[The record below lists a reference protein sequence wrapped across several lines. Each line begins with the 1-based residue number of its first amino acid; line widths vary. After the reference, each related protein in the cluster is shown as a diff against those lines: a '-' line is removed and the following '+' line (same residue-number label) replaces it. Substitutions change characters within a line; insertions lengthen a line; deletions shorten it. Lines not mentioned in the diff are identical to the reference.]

1 MSQTDGKPAKRGPGQ
16 PTLLT
21 NETQDRIVS
30 VVRSGA
36 YLDDAAMFAGVSRS
50 TVMKWLARGRKA
62 EDAQE
67 HGEQLDEQDLRCLSF
82 YMDVEAARAEAA
94 VRNLALVQAAAQNG
108 VWQAAAWYLERTNP
122 RKWGRHET
130 VEVTGADG
138 GPIQVEHSV
147 KDTLRAKFEQAER
160 VALEVLEAT
169 VIDQPTNDR
178 QEVGNG

>member
-1 MSQTDGKPAKRGPGQ
+1 MTQTDGKPAKRGPGQ

-21 NETQDRIVS
+21 ADMQERIVA

-62 EDAQE
+62 DDARQE
-67 HGEQLDEQDLRCLSF
+67 GAPLDEQDELCHGF
-82 YMDVEAARAEAA
+82 FVAVEAARAEAA
-94 VRNLALVQAAAQNG
+94 VRNLALVQAAANNG

-130 VEVTGADG
+130 VEITGADG

-147 KDTLRAKFEQAER
+147 KDTLRAKFEAAER
-160 VALEVLEAT
+160 VALEVLDAEVIEPSNASREA
-169 VIDQPTNDR
+169 
-178 QEVGNG
+178 GNG